1 MHRFADEL
9 GVVLWIQLVGDDA
22 AAAIHETQFAAVMFP
37 SAVRIHQPHE
47 QRREIA
53 EDLDLAAV
61 CLERDLEEVKRRLHR
76 RVSLGQ
82 PPQNAF
88 AILRV
93 QRTANPAGHGPSRM
107 DFLAAEKLDDL
118 LAELPQADAGA
129 GQFLVLADKAEDIA
143 LRLRGV
149 PAQQEIR
156 RTEMKETQGVALD
169 KLAQVHQPAEFV
181 RRRRD
186 ADGHDGVAGLG
197 GRQQMAHRT
206 DAADPRR
213 DAGHFIV
220 GTALA
225 EFFKAAKLHDM
236 ELGVGDVA
244 FIV

>member
-1 MHRFADEL
+1 M
-9 GVVLWIQLVGDDA
+9 
-22 AAAIHETQFAAVMFP
+22 
-37 SAVRIHQPHE
+37 
-47 QRREIA
+47 
-53 EDLDLAAV
+53 
-61 CLERDLEEVKRRLHR
+61 
-76 RVSLGQ
+76 
-82 PPQNAF
+82 
-88 AILRV
+88 
-93 QRTANPAGHGPSRM
+93 
-107 DFLAAEKLDDL
+107 
-118 LAELPQADAGA
+118 
-129 GQFLVLADKAEDIA
+129 ADKAEDIA

-169 KLAQVHQPAEFV
+169 KLAQVHQSAEFV

-244 FIV
+244 FIVEKDADLGVPFDAGHGINEDAFCHDSYCVWRRRSAPGWRGAPGRLLRSLHQISSPRLPVLGSPRQDLEHEV